1 MRRIGI
7 TGRRD
12 NNHLPLLIMPGLHA
26 LLSPSAA
33 HRWMNCTAA
42 PRLEET
48 AEDKGSAY
56 AEEGTLAHAFC
67 AKHLKEFSGMPID
80 DENAEIA
87 QLSEKYHTGEMD
99 EYTDTYKVIVLE
111 KFNAAR
117 SKTPDAQ
124 LLVEVRLDF
133 TKYMPEAFGTA
144 DAVIIADGCLEIIDF
159 KYGKG
164 VKVSAYENPQMK
176 IYALG
181 AYEAF
186 SFEYNID
193 RVRMTIVQP
202 RIDNLSEFEITADD
216 LQAWAVNELQP
227 KANEAFSGKGKQQP
241 GEWCRFCKVKCSCK
255 ALAATCIKTATEHAN
270 PLLVSKED
278 MESIVLPQIAT
289 VKTWL
294 AGIEE
299 YALQQALSGVQ
310 YAGYKIVAGR
320 SIRKITDPEAVR
332 QLLESNG
339 YAPEAYTK
347 PRELRTVTD
356 LEKLIGKKRFA
367 ELCKDYIDKPQ
378 GKPTLVPDS
387 DNRPVFNAAADD
399 FKEINF

>member
-1 MRRIGI
+1 
-7 TGRRD
+7 
-12 NNHLPLLIMPGLHA
+12 MPGLHA

-48 AEDKGSAY
+48 AEEKSSAY

-67 AKHLKEFSGMPID
+67 AKHLKEFLGMPTD
-80 DENAEIA
+80 GEDAEIA

-202 RIDNLSEFEITADD
+202 RIDNLSEFEIAADD

-227 KANEAFSGKGKQQP
+227 KATEAFSDKGKQQP
-241 GEWCRFCKVKCSCK
+241 GEWCQFCKVKCSCK
-255 ALAATCIKTATEHAN
+255 ALAATCIKTAAEHAE

-289 VKTWL
+289 IKTWL

-320 SIRKITDPEAVR
+320 SIRKITDPEAVM

-347 PRELRTVTD
+347 PTELRTITD

-367 ELCKDYIDKPQ
+367 ELCKGYIDKPQ
-378 GKPTLVPDS
+378 GKPTLAPDS
-387 DNRPVFNAAADD
+387 DKRPAFNAAADD
-399 FKEINF
+399 FKNINF